1 MGLYAPLW
9 ALERIEGNWL
19 EIAGLTLLLGVAWL
33 SQQQWVDAVFAT
45 AAAVGFLASYF
56 WLKHL
61 HMISLYKGVQRI
73 LEDEQNCFAAT
84 LKNGRRV
91 FFWNHHFAGSGK
103 AFQVCPNAGA
113 DHPLVS

>member
-1 MGLYAPLW
+1 
-9 ALERIEGNWL
+9 LERIEGNWL
-19 EIAGLTLLLGVAWL
+19 EIAGLALLLGVAWL
-33 SQQQWVDAVFAT
+33 SQQQWVDAVFAI

-56 WLKHL
+56 WLKQL

-103 AFQVCPNAGA
+103 AFQVCRNAGA